1 MPRYRGDSSK
11 GGIGMSDDF
20 NGLRCTDCYYACDR
34 YDSKGTRIGVD
45 CSKDNMR
52 FIDIDTASVM
62 CCGAFAER
70 DE

>member
-1 MPRYRGDSSK
+1 
-11 GGIGMSDDF
+11 MSDDF

-34 YDSKGTRIGVD
+34 YDGKGTRIGVD

-52 FIDIDTASVM
+52 FIDIETASVM

-70 DE
+70 DYDE